1 MLSPRCLLQALGIDA
16 LHRMGIIHRDLK
28 PENILVDASN
38 LGRDP
43 NVRIAD
49 FNTAFI
55 SYSPLEDGT
64 VCANDKI
71 GSAPYMAWEVDRGQW
86 YGKMVDWWALGC
98 IAFGMLTNT
107 VSARHSMRIF
117 SRLLLASY

>member
-1 MLSPRCLLQALGIDA
+1 
-16 LHRMGIIHRDLK
+16 MGIIHRDLK

-38 LGRDP
+38 PGHDP

-55 SYSPLEDGT
+55 ADSPLEDST
-64 VCANDKI
+64 VCTNGKI
-71 GSAPYMAWEVDRGQW
+71 GSAPYMAWEVDQGQW

-98 IAFGMLTNT
+98 ITFDLLTNS
-107 VSARHSMRIF
+107 VSTRYSEF
-117 SRLLLASY
+117 LLAVSTVLAVCS